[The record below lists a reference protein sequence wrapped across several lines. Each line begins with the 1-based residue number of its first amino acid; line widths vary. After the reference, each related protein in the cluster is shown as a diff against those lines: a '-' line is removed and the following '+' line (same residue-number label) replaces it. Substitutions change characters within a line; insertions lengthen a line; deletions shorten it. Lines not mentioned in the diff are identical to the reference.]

1 MLDKQVGFKP
11 NKIFERDLCYAA
23 ASHKPLKIGVQQML
37 DSCLEPGKIDA
48 IKMLDLQTK
57 STIDSDNSQVS
68 LQATYL

>member
-37 DSCLEPGKIDA
+37 DFCLELSKFKVL
-48 IKMLDLQTK
+48 KMLDLQNK
-57 STIDSDNSQVS
+57 SAIKSI
-68 LQATYL
+68 

>member
-37 DSCLEPGKIDA
+37 DFCLKSSKIEA
-48 IKMLDLQTK
+48 LKMLDLQTK
-57 STIDSDNSQVS
+57 SIINSNN
-68 LQATYL
+68 L